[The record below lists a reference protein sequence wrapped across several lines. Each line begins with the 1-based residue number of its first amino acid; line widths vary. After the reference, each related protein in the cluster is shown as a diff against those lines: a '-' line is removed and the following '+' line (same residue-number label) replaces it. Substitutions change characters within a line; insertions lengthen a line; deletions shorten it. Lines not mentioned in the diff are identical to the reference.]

1 MTRLAPRVTLWLT
14 TSGWLIGA
22 LLFIRFAQILPCCR
36 VPPLETALR
45 SSICGEPFV
54 TPCPRYADA
63 GPR

>member
-22 LLFIRFAQILPCCR
+22 LLFIRFAQILPCCQ

-45 SSICGEPFV
+45 SSICGEAFV
-54 TPCPRYADA
+54 NPCPRYADA